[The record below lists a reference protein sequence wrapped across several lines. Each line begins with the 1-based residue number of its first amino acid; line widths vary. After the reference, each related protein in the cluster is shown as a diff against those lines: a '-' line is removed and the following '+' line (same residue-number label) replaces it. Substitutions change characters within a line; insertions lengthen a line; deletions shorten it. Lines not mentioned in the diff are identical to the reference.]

1 MVKSLSDL
9 NVDPFH
15 VVTIVNRPIS
25 QTATSPCY
33 VFIELPNPTALV

>member
-25 QTATSPCY
+25 LTATSPCY